1 MGRID
6 NKLLVY
12 CFDVLQKASILGF
25 PTHAA
30 YILDDRM
37 AKLPERV
44 DKFLF
49 ELKDKLQVLKQ
60 EEMDLFLSLKKE
72 EVNNKLNEWIFN
84 FC

>member
-1 MGRID
+1 MSTISYQFI
-6 NKLLVY
+6 VY
-12 CFDVLQKASILGF
+12 VLLQKANILGF

-49 ELKDKLQVLKQ
+49 ELKDKLQILKQ
-60 EEMDLFLSLKKE
+60 QEMNLFLSLKKE
-72 EVNNKLNEWIFN
+72 EVNYRLID
-84 FC
+84 

>member
-1 MGRID
+1 M
-6 NKLLVY
+6 
-12 CFDVLQKASILGF
+12 FQKANILGF

-37 AKLPERV
+37 AKFPERV

-49 ELKDKLQVLKQ
+49 ELKDKLQILKQ

-72 EVNNKLNEWIFN
+72 EVNYKLDEWMF